1 MNFTEFL
8 DKDISIHTS
17 THKYRGV
24 LVEVLIG
31 VLVFKM
37 GIDDF
42 YIDASKVVAVTLH
55 GRSTNE

>member
-8 DKDISIHTS
+8 EKDITVHCD

-24 LVEVLIG
+24 LVD
-31 VLVFKM
+31 VLVGILHFKM

-42 YIDASKVVAVTLH
+42 YIDAIKVVAVTVH
-55 GRSTNE
+55 GRESD